1 METRKVNELV
11 NINHNMGDRELYR
24 YEMVL
29 QDRIKLM
36 SNNNVFKMT
45 V

>member
-1 METRKVNELV
+1 METRKVTELV
-11 NINHNMGDRELYR
+11 NINQNMGDRELYR

>member
-1 METRKVNELV
+1 METRKVTELV
-11 NINHNMGDRELYR
+11 NINQNMGDRELYR

-36 SNNNVFKMT
+36 SNNNVFK
-45 V
+45 